1 MQQIVE
7 RENAPKETEE
17 TAREVG
23 GSPGPSSSLEL
34 REEQGWEEQQAE
46 TAGPLPRVRGSC
58 GHEQE
63 RKGKTRFCL
72 ANRSA
77 AASTEHRGGINVSC
91 RWSQR
96 GGEEEDKVR
105 A

>member
-34 REEQGWEEQQAE
+34 REEQGWEEQKADGRTTPQSQGLLWPR
-46 TAGPLPRVRGSC
+46 AG
-58 GHEQE
+58 EE
-63 RKGKTRFCL
+63 RKDPILSGKQI
-72 ANRSA
+72 S
-77 AASTEHRGGINVSC
+77 GGL
-91 RWSQR
+91 
-96 GGEEEDKVR
+96 D
-105 A
+105 